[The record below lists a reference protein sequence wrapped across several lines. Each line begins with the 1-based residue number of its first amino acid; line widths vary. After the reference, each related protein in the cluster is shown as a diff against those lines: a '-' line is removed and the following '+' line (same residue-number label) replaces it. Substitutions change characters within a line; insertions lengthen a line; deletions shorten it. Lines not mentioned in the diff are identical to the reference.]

1 MKHLTVTL
9 ATAALLA
16 VGAPVLTAPGA
27 FASGGDD
34 DPSTHDAGDDH
45 GGTRGGS
52 SSDDDGVVR
61 GGTCS
66 NGARWKIKAKPDDG
80 RLEVE
85 AEIDSNRVGQT
96 WTWVLK
102 HNGSVSARGA
112 SRTAGRSGSFE
123 VERRTVDA
131 AGTDDF
137 RFRATHDGAVC
148 VARLSY

>member
-1 MKHLTVTL
+1 M
-9 ATAALLA
+9 
-16 VGAPVLTAPGA
+16 
-27 FASGGDD
+27 
-34 DPSTHDAGDDH
+34 
-45 GGTRGGS
+45 
-52 SSDDDGVVR
+52 
-61 GGTCS
+61 
-66 NGARWKIKAKPDDG
+66 
-80 RLEVE
+80 E

-112 SRTAGRSGSFE
+112 SRTTGRSGSFD

-148 VARLSY
+148 VASCRTEPR

>member
-1 MKHLTVTL
+1 MEVTPTKEILMLKLTTTL
-9 ATAALLA
+9 AAAALLA
-16 VGAPVLTAPGA
+16 TAGPALTAPGA
-27 FASGGDD
+27 FASGG
-34 DPSTHDAGDDH
+34 
-45 GGTRGGS
+45 
-52 SSDDDGVVR
+52 SDDETIRTGS
-61 GGTCS
+61 CS
-66 NGARWKIKAKPDDG
+66 AGASWKIKAKPDDG

-112 SRTAGRSGSFE
+112 SRTAGRSGSFD

-131 AGTDDF
+131 AGTDSF

-148 VARLSY
+148 VARLSL